1 MDMLL
6 FAFDGAENNSP
17 AGARPMNSEALTT
30 ETIAALPSE
39 PLVRGRW
46 IKADVSLVEWQGEK
60 LVVKSFARK
69 SLLVRWI
76 GRPQVKREALAYRA
90 LEDIPGIP
98 KLRAWPNPDTL
109 VMDYLEG
116 RRVTHLRLETGSN
129 RGFVDELWSML
140 EEVHRRGVAHMDL
153 RGRDNL
159 LVSPDGHVRMIDF
172 AASHIA
178 PEGSLRR
185 RLLFPLLR
193 SIDRSAF
200 LKWKRLLTPE
210 DLTEREKKKL
220 RRYQRWRRLWPFN
233 RKELGPS
240 DRAALEK
247 ARRERGR

>member
-1 MDMLL
+1 MD
-6 FAFDGAENNSP
+6 
-17 AGARPMNSEALTT
+17 SEAPTSK
-30 ETIAALPSE
+30 TIATLPSE
-39 PLVRGRW
+39 TLVQGRW
-46 IKADVSLVEWQGEK
+46 IKADVSLVEWRGEK

-90 LEDIPGIP
+90 LEDLPGIP
-98 KLRAWPNPDTL
+98 RLRAWPDRDTL

-116 RRVTHLRLETGSN
+116 RRITHLRLEPGSS
-129 RGFVDELWSML
+129 RGFVEELWSLL
-140 EEVHRRGVAHMDL
+140 ESIHRRGVAHMDL
-153 RGRDNL
+153 RGRDNV
-159 LVSPDGHVRMIDF
+159 LVSPDGHVRIIDF

-185 RLLFPLLR
+185 RFLFPLLR

-210 DLTEREKKKL
+210 DLTDRERRKL

-240 DRAALEK
+240 DRAAREK
-247 ARRERGR
+247 ARRDGTR